1 VSARPPLEIGVLP
14 YLFESGRTRV
24 VLITSRGKGHWIL
37 PKGRP
42 VEGVPNA
49 DQALV
54 EAFEEAGIV
63 GRFGPFNPIEV
74 IRGSGGRARSLRL
87 FPMHVR
93 HLAERWPEDVCRR
106 RRVLSP
112 RRAIELVTDRAIGH
126 ALEEFVTQ
134 LQSLARVG

>member
-1 VSARPPLEIGVLP
+1 MSPRLPLEVGVLP
-14 YLFESGRTRV
+14 YLFERGRTRI

-37 PKGRP
+37 PKGHP
-42 VEGVPNA
+42 AKGVPNA

-63 GRFGPFNPIEV
+63 GRFGPFDPIEV
-74 IRGSGGRARSLRL
+74 VRGSGSRARYLRL

-93 HLAERWPEDVCRR
+93 HLADRWPEDICRR
-106 RRVLSP
+106 RKVVSP
-112 RRAIELVTDRAIGH
+112 KRAIDMVDDRALRK
-126 ALEEFVTQ
+126 ALEAFVSQ

>member
-1 VSARPPLEIGVLP
+1 MSSTPRLEVGVLP
-14 YLFESGRTRV
+14 YLFDGGRTRV

-37 PKGRP
+37 PKGHP
-42 VEGVPNA
+42 VKGVPNA

-63 GRFGPFNPIEV
+63 GRVGPFDPIEV
-74 IRGSGGRARSLRL
+74 LRGSGSRTRSLRL

-93 HLAERWPEDVCRR
+93 HLADRWPEDICRR

-112 RRAIELVTDRAIGH
+112 RKAIELVDDRAIAR
-126 ALEEFVTQ
+126 ALEQFVRR
-134 LQSLARVG
+134 LQGRAKVG

>member
-1 VSARPPLEIGVLP
+1 MSSAPRLEVGVLP
-14 YLFESGRTRV
+14 YLFEGGRTRV

-42 VEGVPNA
+42 VQGVPNA

-74 IRGSGGRARSLRL
+74 IRGSGDRARALRL

-112 RRAIELVTDRAIGH
+112 RRAIELVDDRAIAG

-134 LQSLARVG
+134 LRGLAQVG